1 MELKTTYIHMNR
13 EKGRALSQITLDD
26 DYNLPDYKPD
36 IVKVMKEKGEIQ
48 FEEIKVSE
56 GHILVKGNLRFFVL
70 YRSDQEEKK
79 LDSLSGSIPFTE
91 TISMEGAEELDP
103 VQMSAKLED
112 LSIGIINSRKLGVRA
127 LVMLQALIRET
138 RDEEIATDV
147 VTEKPLEMQR
157 EYREVLGLM
166 ECKKDN
172 FRFRQ
177 EISLPSSK
185 PNIRDI
191 LWKSVQLR
199 GLESRLGEG
208 TIELSGELLIYVL
221 YMGEEDRERMQWIE
235 TTIPLAGSIECGNCT
250 PDMVYR
256 ITAEPRTIE
265 LEVKPDYDGEMRTLN
280 LDMVLDLDICL
291 WKEETV
297 EILKDVYSLSEQ
309 IVPEYRECSLP
320 RLIAKNYAKCK
331 VTDRIGLESE
341 QENILQ
347 ICVCEGTASL
357 ENVSYE
363 DGGVLAEGTI
373 EVELMYITTDDAMP
387 VGTLKGLI
395 AFEQKMEVPG
405 ADENSEFE
413 LEAGLE
419 QLGAILVDNTQVEI
433 KAVVNLNLIAF
444 ANQSMQ
450 KLAAIEERE
459 PNLEELQKRPGIVG
473 YIVKMGDS
481 LWNIAKENHTT
492 IADLMQTNQ
501 LASEEIREGDK
512 LLIVKTV

>member
-48 FEEIKVSE
+48 FEEVKVSE
-56 GHILVKGNLRFFVL
+56 GHILVQGALKFWIL
-70 YRSDQEEKK
+70 YRSDQDEKK
-79 LDSLSGSIPFTE
+79 LDCLTGSIPFTE
-91 TISMEGAEELDP
+91 TISLEGAEELDP
-103 VQMSAKLED
+103 VQMSAKVED
-112 LSIGIINSRKLGVRA
+112 LSIEIINSRKLGVRA
-127 LVMLQALIRET
+127 LVMLQALIRQSG
-138 RDEEIATDV
+138 DEEIATDV
-147 VTEKPLEMQR
+147 VAQQPLEMQR
-157 EYREVLGLM
+157 EQQEVLGLL

-199 GLESRLGEG
+199 GFESRLAEG
-208 TIELSGELLIYVL
+208 RIELSGELLVYVL
-221 YMGEEDRERMQWIE
+221 YMGEEDQERMQWIE
-235 TTIPLAGSIECGNCT
+235 TTLPLTGSLECTGCS
-250 PDMVYR
+250 PDLIYR
-256 ITAEPRTIE
+256 IIARPRTVE
-265 LEVKPDYDGEMRTLN
+265 LEVKPDFDGEMRTLN

-291 WKEETV
+291 WKEETI
-297 EILKDVYSLSEQ
+297 EILKDVYSLSGE
-309 IVPEYRECSLP
+309 IVPEYKECSLP

-331 VTDRIGLESE
+331 VTDRIGLQSE

-347 ICVCEGTASL
+347 ICVCEGTAAL
-357 ENVSYE
+357 EQVTFE
-363 DGGVLAEGTI
+363 AGGVKAEGTI

-395 AFEQKMEVPG
+395 AFEQKVEVPG

-413 LEAGLE
+413 VEAGLE
-419 QLGAILVDNTQVEI
+419 QLEAVLVDNTQVEI

-444 ANQSMQ
+444 SNQSMQ

-459 PNLEELQKRPGIVG
+459 PNLEELQKSPGIVG
-473 YIVKMGDS
+473 YIVKAGDS
-481 LWNIAKENHTT
+481 LWKIAKENHTT
-492 IADLMQTNQ
+492 ISDLMQTNQ
-501 LASEEIREGDK
+501 LTAEEIREGDK
-512 LLIVKTV
+512 LLIVKTI